1 METGGRDMKKKA
13 FVLLWLSAFLLLA
26 GCQNAQVNQPDIPLT
41 EAARQAM
48 ADPDAY
54 IPYTADDLYDMIG
67 ISPDDYTEAVFF
79 KDKDTL
85 SGREIILV
93 RGKDA
98 QSIPGITKALEQ
110 YLSQRKEETRNY
122 LPNAYRLLCDAAVQA
137 SGLTVSLIIQ

>member
-1 METGGRDMKKKA
+1 MEAGGNGMKKK
-13 FVLLWLSAFLLLA
+13 FVFLFLLLLTITLA
-26 GCQNAQVNQPDIPLT
+26 GCQASQGNQADIPLE

-48 ADPDAY
+48 ANPDAY

-79 KDKDTL
+79 KDRDTL
-85 SGREIILV
+85 SGREIIMV
-93 RGKDA
+93 RAKDA
-98 QSIPGITKALEQ
+98 AASRSINEALER

>member
-1 METGGRDMKKKA
+1 MKKKA

-85 SGREIILV
+85 SGREIIMV
-93 RGKDA
+93 RAKDA
-98 QSIPGITKALEQ
+98 AASRSINEALER

>member
-1 METGGRDMKKKA
+1 MKKKCL
-13 FVLLWLSAFLLLA
+13 FLLLLSAFLLLA
-26 GCQNAQVNQPDIPLT
+26 GCQKTQFDQPDIPLA

-67 ISPDDYTEAVFF
+67 ISPDDYMEAVFF

-93 RGKDA
+93 RGKGT
-98 QSIPGITKALEQ
+98 QSIPGITKALER

-122 LPNAYRLLCDAAVQA
+122 LPDAYRLLSDAAVHV
-137 SGLTVSLIIQ
+137 SGLTVSLIIR

>member
-1 METGGRDMKKKA
+1 MKKKA

-54 IPYTADDLYDMIG
+54 ISYTADDLYDMIG
-67 ISPDDYTEAVFF
+67 ISTEAVFF

-98 QSIPGITKALEQ
+98 QSISGITKALEQ